1 MPNNQLA
8 TNEQDES
15 KLPVWKVIFSHLP
28 YGKKVFLRNI
38 SKTFIHF
45 FQELAN
51 APFLSTEDIFQ
62 AANKI
67 VTPMQVGLNDR
78 CESFLVRIEPLPDS
92 MDSVLIS
99 FEPDMMALDQDGN
112 IIDNVLKTP
121 LNVNSVLL
129 YAKTCS
135 NYVHENT
142 KNLTRQY
149 NTLMTRE
156 ERSQFISR
164 YLSLPNVPEMPR
176 WKYLNSQSLESL
188 DRLMESLSRYKD
200 DKHKAIIP
208 EVEKAI
214 EAKMPVDLMKKL
226 SL

>member
-8 TNEQDES
+8 FNEQDER
-15 KLPVWKVIFSHLP
+15 KLQVWKTIFSFLP
-28 YGKKVFLRNI
+28 YQKKVFLRNI

-51 APFLSTEDIFQ
+51 APFLSTEDTFQ
-62 AANKI
+62 ATKNI
-67 VTPMQVGLNDR
+67 ITPMQVGLNDQ

-92 MDSVLIS
+92 MDSVLLS
-99 FEPDMMALDQDGN
+99 FEPDIMALDQDGN

-129 YAKTCS
+129 YAKTRS
-135 NYVHENT
+135 GYVHVNI
-142 KNLTRQY
+142 KNLTIQY

-156 ERSQFISR
+156 ERGQFISR
-164 YLSLPNVPEMPR
+164 YLSLPNIPEMAR
-176 WKYLNSQSLESL
+176 WNYLNSQSLESL
-188 DRLMESLSRYKD
+188 NRLMESLSRYKD
-200 DKHKAIIP
+200 DKRKAIIP

-226 SL
+226 SI

>member
-15 KLPVWKVIFSHLP
+15 KLQVWKVIFSHLP
-28 YGKKVFLRNI
+28 YGKKVFLRNL
-38 SKTFIHF
+38 SRTFIHF

-78 CESFLVRIEPLPDS
+78 CESFLVRFEPLPDS

-99 FEPDMMALDQDGN
+99 FEPDIMALDEEGN
-112 IIDNVLKTP
+112 VIDNLLKTP

-129 YAKTCS
+129 YAKTRS
-135 NYVHENT
+135 NYVHENI
-142 KNLTRQY
+142 KNLTIQY

-156 ERSQFISR
+156 ARGQFISR
-164 YLSLPNVPEMPR
+164 YLSLPNLPEMPR
-176 WKYLNSQSLESL
+176 WNYLNSQSLESL
-188 DRLMESLSRYKD
+188 NRLMESLSRYKD